1 MQKSLL
7 FIDTPAGRFGM
18 VEEDEAITQV
28 FFENEGVLLDARL
41 EETKLL
47 KKAGQQLQEYFAG
60 RREIFDL
67 PLAPKG
73 TTFQLEVWR
82 ALQDIPYGETRSY
95 KDIAAAVGNYKASRA
110 VGMAN
115 HHNPIAIIIPCHRV
129 IGSNGRLVGYGGGL
143 DVKDYLLNLEKQYVL
158 MKKNPN

>member
-82 ALQDIPYGETRSY
+82 ALQNIPYGETRSY

>member
-7 FIDTPAGRFGM
+7 FIDTPAGRLGM

-82 ALQDIPYGETRSY
+82 ALQNIPYGETRSY